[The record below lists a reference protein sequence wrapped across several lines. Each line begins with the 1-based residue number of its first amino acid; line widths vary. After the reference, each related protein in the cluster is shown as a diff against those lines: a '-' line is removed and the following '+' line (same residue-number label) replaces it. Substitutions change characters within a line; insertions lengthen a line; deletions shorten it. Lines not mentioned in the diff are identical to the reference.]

1 MSMVGNKTGF
11 YIGEVFGDI
20 VGLISLLK
28 NFLVGTGAAAGAAL
42 TIAGPGGAVVTLG
55 AGAIAVSIAGGI
67 SIQCIVN
74 DTLSAGGS
82 LGEDVGDEL
91 EEGKKNKGDSEAGDI
106 DLDKKPTANSSK
118 LQNFINSLYKG
129 QGNPNQIGNGTTM
142 DSIRYE
148 VETGNPVEG
157 KFHSQKG
164 QEFMNGINKL
174 INSGSLDAHDE
185 TIARAIVEDIANAL
199 AGK

>member
-1 MSMVGNKTGF
+1 MVGNKTGF

>member
-1 MSMVGNKTGF
+1 MVGNKTGF

-185 TIARAIVEDIANAL
+185 AIARAIVEDIANAL